1 MRLIDADALIEH
13 LDYVCVGGGKWGD
26 AEKAFINAF
35 KDFVDGEI
43 TIEPHQKGKWIDRS
57 DGGRILYPWDE
68 SHECSQCGHN
78 GSGAW
83 EYCPRCGADMRP
95 DNAPLA
101 DDDSI
106 YG

>member
-1 MRLIDADALIEH
+1 MSDTIYRQGAIDAFRKATADG
-13 LDYVCVGGGKWGD
+13 DKVDFCVSVINGMPS
-26 AEKAFINAF
+26 AERK
-35 KDFVDGEI
+35 GE
-43 TIEPHQKGKWIDRS
+43 WIDRS

-68 SHECSQCGHN
+68 SHECNQCGHN